1 MYTSEMSTI
10 SVTDARSRLPE
21 LIERAQGEAVFLER
35 RGKLEAV
42 VVSPEQYSRMLDA
55 LEDAT
60 DVEAFDAAM
69 SDEGEN
75 IPWAQV
81 KKDLGW
87 E

>member
-1 MYTSEMSTI
+1 MYTLGMSTV

-21 LIERAQGEAVFLER
+21 LIERARGEAVFLER

-42 VVSPEQYSRMLDA
+42 VISPEHYARLTEA
-55 LEDAT
+55 FEDAA

-69 SDEGEN
+69 EEEGDN

-81 KKDLGW
+81 KRDLGW